1 MTRIAPAPARNPIV
15 RGTYREVRRRFG
27 RNLENVEIMEP
38 QIAQLAASG
47 CAGGLYFGGGVVARH
62 RADAAAGNQPH
73 AGLGALFAPSH
84 CPLLEAHPLP
94 AQATQGVMSLK
105 TTGTRAC
112 E

>member
-47 CAGGLYFGGGVVARH
+47 CAGGLYFGGGAVARH
-62 RADAAAGNQPH
+62 AQTPPRAISRTPASALCSRRH
-73 AGLGALFAPSH
+73 IALFSR
-84 CPLLEAHPLP
+84 LILY
-94 AQATQGVMSLK
+94 QRRRR
-105 TTGTRAC
+105 RA
-112 E
+112 